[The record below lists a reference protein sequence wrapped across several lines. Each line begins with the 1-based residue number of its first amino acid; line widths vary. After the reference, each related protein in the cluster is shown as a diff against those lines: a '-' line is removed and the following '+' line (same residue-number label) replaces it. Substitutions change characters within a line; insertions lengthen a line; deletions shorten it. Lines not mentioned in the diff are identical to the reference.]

1 MTKKH
6 RILKEE
12 LEYVCAQRNL
22 TLARK
27 AYRTLKIKGTAT
39 EEELERAQLKVDACK
54 EKATIA
60 NENISR
66 AGLSKGAI

>member
-1 MTKKH
+1 MSKKH

-22 TLARK
+22 TLVQK
-27 AYRTLKIKGTAT
+27 QLRTLKLKGTAT
-39 EEELERAQLKVDACK
+39 EEEIERAQSRVDLFK
-54 EKATIA
+54 EKVNQA
-60 NENISR
+60 NINITR

>member
-1 MTKKH
+1 MSKKN

-22 TLARK
+22 TLVQKQLRILK
-27 AYRTLKIKGTAT
+27 AKGTAT
-39 EEELERAQLKVDACK
+39 EEELELAQKRVDFFK
-54 EKATIA
+54 EKANQANTDIA
-60 NENISR
+60 R

>member
-1 MTKKH
+1 MAKKH

-22 TLARK
+22 TLVQK
-27 AYRTLKIKGTAT
+27 ELRTLKLKGTAT
-39 EEELERAQLKVDACK
+39 EEELERAQSRVDLFK
-54 EKATIA
+54 EKVNQANINIA
-60 NENISR
+60 R

>member
-1 MTKKH
+1 MARKH
-6 RILKEE
+6 RILQEE

-27 AYRTLKIKGTAT
+27 VYRTLKIKGTAT
-39 EEELERAQLKVDACK
+39 EEELERAQLKVALCK

>member
-1 MTKKH
+1 MART

-27 AYRTLKIKGTAT
+27 AYMSIKKSATST
-39 EEELERAQLKVDACK
+39 EEDI
-54 EKATIA
+54 EKAKAKLDLFREKADKA
-60 NENISR
+60 NSDMVR
-66 AGLSKGAI
+66 AGLSKGGI

>member
-1 MTKKH
+1 MAKKH

-22 TLARK
+22 TLVQRDLKLLK
-27 AYRTLKIKGTAT
+27 AKGTAT
-39 EEELERAQLKVDACK
+39 EEELERAQLRLDLCK
-54 EKATIA
+54 EKAKQA
-60 NENISR
+60 NENIAR

>member
-1 MTKKH
+1 MAKKH

-27 AYRTLKIKGTAT
+27 AQKILKSKGTAT
-39 EEELERAQLKVDACK
+39 EDELEKAQIKVDICK
-54 EKATIA
+54 AKATTA
-60 NENISR
+60 NENIAR
-66 AGLSKGAI
+66 AGLSKSAI